1 MRVLIVEDEHK
12 LASALEEGLIGEGY
26 ETAVEHSG
34 EGAFF
39 RISTEAFDAVLLDL
53 TLPGRSGIEIL
64 TALRARGLD
73 TRVLILTA
81 RDSLDDRVLGLD
93 SGADDYLV
101 KPFAFAELVARL
113 RALHRRGRS
122 SAPLRHRIADLELDL
137 PSRVVTRAGGPI
149 DLTVREFD
157 LLEYL
162 MRFAG
167 EVVSRETLARDV
179 WRERVRSETMN
190 NVIDVHV
197 ARLRKKIDADRAV
210 RLVHTIRGRG
220 FTLREG
226 HAE

>member
-1 MRVLIVEDEHK
+1 MLIVEDEHK

-26 ETAVEHSG
+26 ETTVEHSG

-197 ARLRKKIDADRAV
+197 ARLRSRIDADRAV